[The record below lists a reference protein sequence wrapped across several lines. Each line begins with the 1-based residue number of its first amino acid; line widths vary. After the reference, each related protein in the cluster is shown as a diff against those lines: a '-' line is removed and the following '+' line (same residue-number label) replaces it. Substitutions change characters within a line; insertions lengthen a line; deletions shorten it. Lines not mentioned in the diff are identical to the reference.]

1 MIFKGTLRQ
10 CVLEMLHL
18 LDSKT
23 YDFLSI
29 LHYPRA
35 KYYTVCSDSE
45 LQHNETD
52 TSFGDVR
59 IICRM
64 TLREI
69 HTFGSTEQ
77 LNLELGEFDNDR
89 PASL

>member
-1 MIFKGTLRQ
+1 MIFKGSLRQ
-10 CVLEMLHL
+10 CIIEMLNL

-45 LQHNETD
+45 LQHDETD
-52 TSFGDVR
+52 HTVGDVR

-64 TLREI
+64 KLTEL

-77 LNLELGEFDNDR
+77 LKLNLGETDNDC